1 MLEGHQR
8 NSGVFVS
15 RESLRE
21 SIRRVKVN
29 IRPQPYQLIRR
40 REYSV
45 KAPLTMWHIDG
56 HHKLIRWRFVVHGG
70 IDGFSRVVVFLFV
83 ATDNRASTV
92 LLSFIHGVKT
102 WGLPCDYIFFNNT
115 ELIMA
120 WKTLE

>member
-70 IDGFSRVVVFLFV
+70 IDEFSRVVVFLFV

-102 WGLPCDYIFFNNT
+102 WGLPSTVRLVALQHRQVFKAF
-115 ELIMA
+115 L
-120 WKTLE
+120 